1 MTHPTDDA
9 LLLFAYGEV
18 PEPEVAVLTRHLGDC
33 AACRA
38 RLAPLDRSRIAVDWA
53 VGRRAGALRRRVWTV
68 ALGALAAAAVL
79 AVVLLRARP
88 ETASLSLTLPRYS
101 APGLAPVDSLL
112 TRLEQEK
119 LYAIP

>member
-1 MTHPTDDA
+1 MTHATDDA
-9 LLLFAYGEV
+9 LLLFAYGEL
-18 PEPEVAVLTRHLGDC
+18 PDQEAAALTEHLGGC
-33 AACRA
+33 APCRA
-38 RLAPLDRSRIAVDWA
+38 RLAPLEYGRVAVAWA
-53 VGRRAGALRRRVWTV
+53 VGRPVRRRRLWPV

-88 ETASLSLTLPRYS
+88 ETPSLSLTLPRYT
-101 APGLAPVDSLL
+101 APGLAPVDSVL

>member
-9 LLLFAYGEV
+9 LLLFAYGDLPDSEAAALG
-18 PEPEVAVLTRHLGDC
+18 EHLGGC
-33 AACRA
+33 PACRA
-38 RLAPLDRSRIAVDWA
+38 RLAPLDRSRVAVDWA
-53 VGRRAGALRRRVWTV
+53 TGGSVRQRRGWAV
-68 ALGALAAAAVL
+68 AFGALAAAAVL

-88 ETASLSLTLPRYS
+88 ETPSLSLTLPRYT
-101 APGLAPVDSLL
+101 ARGLAPIDSLL

>member
-9 LLLFAYGEV
+9 LLLFAYGEL
-18 PEPEVAVLTRHLGDC
+18 PEPDTAALTRHLGEC

-38 RLAPLDRSRIAVDWA
+38 RLARLDRSRVAVDWA
-53 VGRRAGALRRRVWTV
+53 VGRRGGTLRRRVWTV

-79 AVVLLRARP
+79 AAVLLRARP
-88 ETASLSLTLPRYS
+88 ETASLSLTLPRYT

-119 LYAIP
+119 LYAMP

>member
-1 MTHPTDDA
+1 MMHPTDDA
-9 LLLFAYGEV
+9 LLLFAYGELPD
-18 PEPEVAVLTRHLGDC
+18 PEAAALTRHLGDC

-38 RLAPLDRSRIAVDWA
+38 RLAPIDRSRVAVDWA
-53 VGRRAGALRRRVWTV
+53 VGRRALRRRVWTV

-88 ETASLSLTLPRYS
+88 EMASLSLTLPRYT

-119 LYAIP
+119 LHAIP

>member
-9 LLLFAYGEV
+9 LLLFAYGELA
-18 PEPEVAVLTRHLGDC
+18 EHEAAALTGHLGDC

-38 RLAPLDRSRIAVDWA
+38 RLASLDRGRVAVDWA
-53 VGRRAGALRRRVWTV
+53 VGGSVRRRRGLGV
-68 ALGALAAAAVL
+68 AFGALAAAAVL
-79 AVVLLRARP
+79 AIVLLRVRP
-88 ETASLSLTLPRYS
+88 ETASLSLTLPRYTV
-101 APGLAPVDSLL
+101 PGLAPIDSLL

>member
-1 MTHPTDDA
+1 MTHPSDDA
-9 LLLFAYGEV
+9 LLLLAYGDLPDSEA
-18 PEPEVAVLTRHLGDC
+18 AVLAEHLGAC
-33 AACRA
+33 AVCRA
-38 RLAPLDRSRIAVDWA
+38 RLAPLERGRVAMDWA
-53 VGRRAGALRRRVWTV
+53 VSPTAPRRRGWAI
-68 ALGALAAAAVL
+68 ALGALTAAAVL

-88 ETASLSLTLPRYS
+88 ETPSLSLTLPRYT